1 MTAVFE
7 KIIEMS
13 LTSAVVIVVVM
24 AIRLLLRKAPRK
36 YSYALW
42 IVAAFR
48 LVCPVSF
55 RAVFSIFNFTKRLE
69 QTEVIQGTPNPI
81 PSAEPLPDGFLS
93 TTPGVTSNP
102 PVLDPDYVVT
112 YPVIGPEVT
121 VQPNIPEPEVTVN
134 LLERAAEFAAVV
146 WLIGLVAL
154 VIYGIVSYVRLRRRM
169 STAVLSEDGVWLSDQ
184 VQSPFILGF
193 VKPKIYLPF
202 GLSEDEQ
209 RYVLAHERYHLKRF
223 DHIVRPLSF
232 LILAVHWFN
241 PFVWAAYYLMGADM
255 EMSCDEKVLST
266 EENIRKAYST
276 TLLSFAANRRFPAP
290 SPLAFGEGGVKKRIK
305 NALNWKKPRTWVT
318 VIAIIV
324 CIVVIVVCAA
334 NPKESTTSWVA
345 PEWAE
350 ELREKDVEFM
360 SVIIWGEDGRKDTQD
375 ISQEMQEELITIL
388 NSVPR
393 SEFCHSLN
401 NMGCPMTVNEWLEQA
416 EFHDDTP
423 EEGTIRVSICLRNSE
438 HHGVLTYQD
447 GQLYLSVLAEKWQQN
462 GVTYISSDRWSVES
476 TLLGQFI
483 CQLSEQ
489 RDEYDGML
497 DNATLYV
504 SVDCVYQ
511 YPPISALMPD
521 DSGKTYLI
529 GDDLVAVLDKRDNDA
544 GEYFFDPAPWQ
555 TLTAE
560 EWDGLFMAGFAP
572 DISGYQELRIRRLGE
587 EYALVDLD
595 GTLWMLYMPKSVNNG
610 VYHAYELVAADRTAE
625 FARWEIDLTGSG
637 ANAAITVEGTYA
649 GGNCVA
655 ATIAVTNSDGTD
667 LWRDGFTLGSDEM
680 ADFYLIESNGKPAIF
695 VWYVHENE
703 SNLYYQYR
711 VIYPGETAG
720 GMRFNTLRCG
730 LTEAELVE
738 LDLTETE
745 KYFDA
750 VQGYMKR
757 GTLLLGVKGEQ
768 IVYSTPEN
776 SWTSVYPSPIER
788 LTELKKQA
796 EEAAPELQTL
806 AVHTHADLTHDGVRE
821 TITLTY
827 REDWQTYYLTV
838 ENAAGEKLWQG
849 EAGIAHAAWDGFY
862 LYEKDGKHYLMRW
875 LPAGSTGI
883 FSYRYEIFSLTETG
897 EQVPLT
903 SGAFFYDTNSVE
915 GILSLKVE
923 LLEAFEAEVNA
934 LLKNSIVLITTEEGV
949 PCYSPEN
956 WALGKLWA
964 APVHDVREWKQVTID
979 RLPLVMAYMELKPEL
994 LACVEEQ
1001 VALRM
1006 GSYDLAYVEQVENI
1020 RTPAVGATGGHF
1032 IYRVTYKPGDYDDA
1046 TGVTWQDKQCFYIV
1060 AHERSG
1066 ETSGVEDV
1074 QWYFVTTLSEEELQ
1088 SRFNTP
1094 DMLNKYSGDL
1104 YLAAVVE
1111 TVNQWRVDLSM
1122 YYVVDM
1128 PLGERDYIT
1137 VAAVYGKDPAY
1148 YYSFSSDVI
1157 SAGQDGV
1164 RYYVMGVGNSYSWAG
1179 NFKSF
1184 RTYRVVSKGG
1194 YLQSVEEVETLTKN
1208 AVLRNGKP
1216 YTGDLS
1222 GMFSCLASRYVQ
1234 HQFEQD
1240 LTSYTFYL
1248 QEDGFIDVSSSR
1260 VGTGPAITYSGTY
1273 QYDEKTGT
1281 LTAKVTGRYAS
1292 NGDVT
1297 TYPEAEVKGKL
1308 YEYGGFVHFIC
1319 ESSGIHILS
1328 EKDPLPLT
1336 FVPNTDGWANSRPS
1350 VMGSEFDGNWICN
1363 FTDDS
1368 GEQYYG
1374 LSINTQTGV
1383 MYLDHAYVGS
1393 DAVSRLVGT
1402 YAVNPLTNVCT
1413 VKFRYP
1419 DAAEGDAV
1427 FTMKFYP
1434 GYSNSAEGKYLHL
1447 NIVSFD
1453 APFYRYTEE
1462 KWFAFKPNAEGEP
1475 LYATGSVGLA
1485 YEQNGDGTCTVVGIG
1500 TCTDSHV
1507 VIPSTFEGSK
1517 VTTIGDYAFYDCSSL
1532 TSVIIPDSVTTIA
1545 SSAFHSCSSLTSV
1558 VIPDSVT
1565 SIGASAFHSCS
1576 NLTSIVIPDGVTT
1589 IAEGAFTNCTKLTSA
1604 TIGDSVTSVG
1614 AAAFYGCSSLT
1625 SVVIPDSVTSIGT
1638 SAFSECTKLTNVT
1651 IGNSVTA
1658 IGEYAFYDCAKL
1670 TGVTIGDSV
1679 TTIDRSAFQGCSSLT
1694 SIIIPDSVTTIARS
1708 AFQGCSSLT
1717 SIVIP
1722 NRVTRIGMSA
1732 FQDCTKLTGVT
1743 IGGSVT
1749 SIEGYAF
1756 QSCSSLTSVI
1766 IPAGVTYISANAFNG
1781 CSGLTGITI
1790 PASVQYI
1797 WEDVFYGCS
1806 KLTEVH
1812 FGGTKA
1818 QWKALGDRM
1827 SLRSSCTVYC
1837 SDSTIRT

>member
-7 KIIEMS
+7 KIFEMS

-24 AIRLLLRKAPRK
+24 TIRLLLRKAPRK
-36 YSYALW
+36 YAYALW
-42 IVAAFR
+42 SVVAFR

-55 RAVFSIFNFTKRLE
+55 KAFFSLFRFVRTVEGI
-69 QTEVIQGTPNPI
+69 QTVQTVTNPVPTVSPGYFDSVPPGYFDSVPSGTG
-81 PSAEPLPDGFLS
+81 A
-93 TTPGVTSNP
+93 
-102 PVLDPDYVVT
+102 PVEFDPDYAFT
-112 YPVIGPEVT
+112 YPITTP
-121 VQPNIPEPEVTVN
+121 P
-134 LLERAAEFAAVV
+134 AAEIPWYATIDWVRVAAIV
-146 WLIGLVAL
+146 WLIGLATL
-154 VIYGIVSYVRLRRRM
+154 IIYGIVSYVCLRCRM
-169 STAVLSEDGVWLSDQ
+169 RTAVLSGENIWYSDR

-193 VKPKIYLPF
+193 VRPRIYLPF

-209 RYVLAHERYHLKRF
+209 RYVLAHERYHLKRL

-241 PFVWAAYYLMGADM
+241 PFVWAAYYLMGSDM

-276 TLLSFAANRRFPAP
+276 TLLSFAANRRFPSP

-324 CIVVIVVCAA
+324 CIVVIIVCAA
-334 NPKESTTSWVA
+334 NPAGHPYDWAGGLT
-345 PEWAE
+345 AE
-350 ELREKDVEFM
+350 EVERAELYVTDGNPQRRELTASEISELVAQLNQVTRGEYGTYPKNSAWAFPTERMITLTCGGVEYVLNLGSEPLTISCKDE
-360 SVIIWGEDGRKDTQD
+360 SVDWRGETYWHVSNEALKSFIR
-375 ISQEMQEELITIL
+375 ELEE
-388 NSVPR
+388 P
-393 SEFCHSLN
+393 
-401 NMGCPMTVNEWLEQA
+401 A
-416 EFHDDTP
+416 ERIDA
-423 EEGTIRVSICLRNSE
+423 S
-438 HHGVLTYQD
+438 
-447 GQLYLSVLAEKWQQN
+447 
-462 GVTYISSDRWSVES
+462 
-476 TLLGQFI
+476 
-483 CQLSEQ
+483 
-489 RDEYDGML
+489 L

-529 GDDLVAVLDKRDNDA
+529 GEDLVAVLDKKDNDA

-555 TLTAE
+555 ALTSE
-560 EWDGLFMAGFAP
+560 EWNGLFMAGFAP
-572 DISGYQELRIRRLGE
+572 DISGCKEPRIRWLSE

-595 GTLWMLYMPKSVNNG
+595 GTLWILYMPESVNNE
-610 VYHAYELVAADRTAE
+610 VYSVYELAAADKTAE
-625 FARWEIDLTGSG
+625 LARWEVDLTGSG
-637 ANAAITVEGTYA
+637 LNVAITVEGTFA
-649 GGNCVA
+649 KGNCVA
-655 ATIAVTNSDGTD
+655 ATIASAFSEGGG
-667 LWRDGFTLGSDEM
+667 LWRDGFTLGSDEIS
-680 ADFYLIESNGKPAIF
+680 DFYLIEFNGQPEILEWHAL
-695 VWYVHENE
+695 ETE
-703 SNLYYQYR
+703 SVLYYSYN
-711 VIYPGETAG
+711 VIYPGGMAG
-720 GMRFNTLRCG
+720 GVRHNTLRCG
-730 LTEAELVE
+730 LTEAELKE
-738 LDLTETE
+738 LDLKEVE
-745 KYFDA
+745 EYFDT
-750 VQGYMKR
+750 VQGYMKS
-757 GTLLLGVKGEQ
+757 GTLLLGVKDGQ

-776 SWTSVYPSPIER
+776 SWTSIYPSPIER
-788 LTELKKQA
+788 LVELKAQA
-796 EEAAPELQTL
+796 EEAAPAPQTL

-849 EAGIAHAAWDGFY
+849 EAGIAHAGWDGFY
-862 LYEKDGKHYLMRW
+862 LYEKDEKHYLMRW

-883 FSYRYEIFSLTETG
+883 FSYGYEIFSLTETG

-915 GILSLKVE
+915 GTLSLKVE
-923 LLEAFEAEVNA
+923 LLKAFETEVNA
-934 LLKNSIVLITTEEGV
+934 LLEDTIVLITTDEGA
-949 PCYSPEN
+949 PYYSTEDVT
-956 WALGKLWA
+956 LCRLWT
-964 APVHDVREWKQVTID
+964 APVSEVREWKQNVID

-994 LACVEEQ
+994 LTCVEEQ
-1001 VALRM
+1001 VALQM

-1020 RTPAVGATGGHF
+1020 RTGAVGATGGHF

-1046 TGVTWQDKQCFYIV
+1046 TGVTWQSSRHFYIV
-1060 AHERSG
+1060 THERSG

-1074 QWYFVTTLSEEELQ
+1074 QWYFVAALSEEELQ

-1094 DMLNKYSGDL
+1094 DMLKKYSGDL

-1111 TVNQWRVDLSM
+1111 TVNQWRADLNM

-1148 YYSFSSDVI
+1148 YYSVAGNVI
-1157 SAGQDGV
+1157 PAVQDGV

-1248 QEDGFIDVSSSR
+1248 QEDGSIDVSSSM

-1273 QYDEKTGT
+1273 QYDEKTGA

-1297 TYPEAEVKGKL
+1297 IYPEAEVKGKL

-1336 FVPNTDGWANSRPS
+1336 FVPNTDGWANSQPS
-1350 VMGSEFDGNWICN
+1350 VMGSEFDGDWICN

-1402 YAVNPLTNVCT
+1402 YAVNPLTYVCT
-1413 VKFRYP
+1413 VKFRYL

-1453 APFYRYTEE
+1453 APFYRFTGET
-1462 KWFAFKPNAEGEP
+1462 WFAFKPNSTTLSAVGQLFRAAVNDELEIVD
-1475 LYATGSVGLA
+1475 TGLGKNDVLSVLVRETAPTVEMSITEIAAVDLDGDGIKEVLLLLETPGTVHGTMILHYDSADGQIYA
-1485 YEQNGDGTCTVVGIG
+1485 YELG
-1500 TCTDSHV
+1500 
-1507 VIPSTFEGSK
+1507 FR
-1517 VTTIGDYAFYDCSSL
+1517 AFYDVKADGTFTFSG
-1532 TSVIIPDSVTTIA
+1532 
-1545 SSAFHSCSSLTSV
+1545 
-1558 VIPDSVT
+1558 
-1565 SIGASAFHSCS
+1565 GASDSGFGRISFTPNGYEVERITYCETTYPNSGVAYYVNKQLATQTEFDAACREWS
-1576 NLTSIVIPDGVTT
+1576 DGLGILWLVYTEKDVSDM
-1589 IAEGAFTNCTKLTSA
+1589 I
-1604 TIGDSVTSVG
+1604 SVG
-1614 AAAFYGCSSLT
+1614 F
-1625 SVVIPDSVTSIGT
+1625 
-1638 SAFSECTKLTNVT
+1638 
-1651 IGNSVTA
+1651 
-1658 IGEYAFYDCAKL
+1658 GEKK
-1670 TGVTIGDSV
+1670 I
-1679 TTIDRSAFQGCSSLT
+1679 
-1694 SIIIPDSVTTIARS
+1694 
-1708 AFQGCSSLT
+1708 
-1717 SIVIP
+1717 
-1722 NRVTRIGMSA
+1722 
-1732 FQDCTKLTGVT
+1732 
-1743 IGGSVT
+1743 
-1749 SIEGYAF
+1749 
-1756 QSCSSLTSVI
+1756 
-1766 IPAGVTYISANAFNG
+1766 
-1781 CSGLTGITI
+1781 
-1790 PASVQYI
+1790 
-1797 WEDVFYGCS
+1797 
-1806 KLTEVH
+1806 
-1812 FGGTKA
+1812 
-1818 QWKALGDRM
+1818 
-1827 SLRSSCTVYC
+1827 
-1837 SDSTIRT
+1837 